1 MGPPQAR
8 DALVQCLAMGARRAV
23 HLTDRAMAGS
33 DTLAT
38 ARSLALALKR
48 EQFDLIICGRNST
61 DAETGQVGPEI
72 AELLHL
78 PYVGNVRK
86 LEHSSA
92 DNALF
97 VERVIDEGYEVIR
110 CPLPALVGVTEGIM
124 PERFPSREAM
134 QTAGETPDIEEVAAS
149 QLSGDVSLFGAAG
162 APTSVA
168 EIRLVDPDR
177 LGAVIEES
185 DPKLAALKAIE
196 QLAKKT
202 PAASPAGDRK
212 WSRYPG
218 RVDDAIWVIAERAG
232 RELRRATFEVLGK
245 AGELAQDTRSEVL
258 AVLLGRRDEDDAETL
273 AAHGADRLLLLEGDS
288 KSHPAGLAYTT
299 ALAEA
304 VLERRPYA
312 VLFASTADGRALAS
326 RVAARLGLGL
336 TGDCVDLE
344 INQDGELVQLKP
356 ALGGNVLAPIL
367 SRTRPYMATLRPGLL
382 TPPLP
387 DWGVHAEIDIIVVP
401 PQGAPDIEVL
411 EVVPQEDARGLELE
425 AARVVIG
432 VGMGVGG
439 PENLPV
445 IYDLAR
451 SIGATVGATRNV
463 TDAAWLP
470 KQVQVGLTGRAI
482 APDVYIAVGIRGD
495 FNHMVGIQK
504 AGTILAI
511 SINPDPRRSPILK
524 AADVSIIGD
533 WRTYLPP
540 LVDALRP
547 LLEKGSTLQ

>member
-1 MGPPQAR
+1 M
-8 DALVQCLAMGARRAV
+8 
-23 HLTDRAMAGS
+23 
-33 DTLAT
+33 
-38 ARSLALALKR
+38 
-48 EQFDLIICGRNST
+48 
-61 DAETGQVGPEI
+61 
-72 AELLHL
+72 
-78 PYVGNVRK
+78 
-86 LEHSSA
+86 
-92 DNALF
+92 
-97 VERVIDEGYEVIR
+97 
-110 CPLPALVGVTEGIM
+110 
-124 PERFPSREAM
+124 
-134 QTAGETPDIEEVAAS
+134 
-149 QLSGDVSLFGAAG
+149 
-162 APTSVA
+162 
-168 EIRLVDPDR
+168 DPDR

-273 AAHGADRLLLLEGDS
+273 AAHGADRVLLLEGDS

-401 PQGAPDIEVL
+401 PQGVPDIEVL